1 MKDKTDL
8 QVAQFEEIDFSKSW
22 ASAENG
28 DAVRDEFFISSGSS
42 ILEPERM
49 AIIVASETDPDD
61 LGLDPNMV
69 PLEDPNKIAEEN
81 IEVASEEASYDF
93 EDAVSAE
100 IEEVVAEETSEEVP
114 VASEITYSS
123 IEDNG
128 TVSVTYESTGTEETV
143 LPDDELAEVIAKISE
158 LSESTMA
165 FSMCEEAY
173 EAIGEPEFYAEP
185 EFYVEPEVYAEP
197 EASAI
202 VEEPIFDESVEAVQ
216 DKLVE
221 EVMSE
226 LVEEMECSEDF
237 APELLYVEET
247 IDAVDEPIIAVDES
261 TDLAEESAEM
271 PEESIEMQEEQLPE
285 DRQPQE
291 QTQQEQPQEQT
302 QQEDQPQ
309 EAEEQ
314 SGAVVIPFREKKR
327 LQREQKEQELLD
339 EKLRREAE
347 FQKQLIESEE
357 EALKKLRKHRVSS
370 SILNAITMV
379 SSAVFF
385 ICLLEISWYYIKSFQ
400 YQQDMNQLLDGM
412 QGGIAGD
419 ILDQDP
425 ITQDNGDILIF
436 PDEGDYD
443 IMEST
448 DKFDKELGD
457 AWLSKYQYLSEMNP
471 DCIGYI
477 EIPNSPISLPVMF
490 TPDDYDKYLYK
501 NFSGEKETRGTP
513 FLDAA
518 TKIGKSQNYIIYAH
532 NMADDMAFGSLDKYL
547 SKSYYKENK
556 YIYFNTAVSEGIY
569 EIMAVCKTK
578 IFYKTDECFKY
589 YKYGGELT
597 KDEFKTYVSEV
608 KKMSEYNTG
617 VDAKWGDELITLS
630 TCNKYTENG
639 RLIVVAKRIK

>member
-1 MKDKTDL
+1 MKDKIDL
-8 QVAQFEEIDFSKSW
+8 QVAQFEEIDFTKSW
-22 ASAENG
+22 ASTVGG
-28 DAVRDEFFISSGSS
+28 DAVRDEFFISSGGS
-42 ILEPERM
+42 ILEPEQM

-69 PLEDPNKIAEEN
+69 PLEDPNKALEEN
-81 IEVASEEASYDF
+81 TEMVSDELEEAVEDELSEMVS
-93 EDAVSAE
+93 EDA
-100 IEEVVAEETSEEVP
+100 P

-158 LSESTMA
+158 LSENTMA
-165 FSMCEEAY
+165 FSICEEAY
-173 EAIGEPEFYAEP
+173 AELEESEVYENVEKVAETEYVAEP
-185 EFYVEPEVYAEP
+185 EYIAESECVAEVTG
-197 EASAI
+197 EA
-202 VEEPIFDESVEAVQ
+202 VFDESLEAVQ
-216 DKLVE
+216 DELVE
-221 EVMSE
+221 AVMSE
-226 LVEEMECSEDF
+226 LVVEAMECSQEF
-237 APELLYVEET
+237 APELMYEAEDIEEQAFEYQTDEESDGVVEVSQIDNDCVEEEP
-247 IDAVDEPIIAVDES
+247 VDV
-261 TDLAEESAEM
+261 AE
-271 PEESIEMQEEQLPE
+271 
-285 DRQPQE
+285 
-291 QTQQEQPQEQT
+291 EQPQEV
-302 QQEDQPQ
+302 QPQ
-309 EAEEQ
+309 EEQSQEEEVQ
-314 SGAVVIPFREKKR
+314 SGAVVISFREKKR
-327 LQREQKEQELLD
+327 LQKEQKEQELLD

-347 FQKQLIESEE
+347 FQKQLIESED

-419 ILDQDP
+419 IMEESPL
-425 ITQDNGDILIF
+425 TQDNGDILIF
-436 PDEGDYD
+436 PDEGDYV

-448 DKFDKELGD
+448 TKFDKEVGD
-457 AWLSKYQYLSEMNP
+457 VWLSKYQYLSQMNP